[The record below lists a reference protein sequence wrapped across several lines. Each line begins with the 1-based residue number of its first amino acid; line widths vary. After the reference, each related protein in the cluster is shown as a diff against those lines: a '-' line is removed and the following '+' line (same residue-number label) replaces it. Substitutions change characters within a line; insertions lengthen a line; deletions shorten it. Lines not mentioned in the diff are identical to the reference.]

1 MSDLAILGAAP
12 AFSERVPITRPTLV
26 PYEEMAGDI
35 KTVVESGIL
44 TNGPRVAAFEAEASA
59 YLGVPYAV
67 ALSSCTSGLMLTL
80 RCLGLQGE
88 VILPSFTFVA
98 TALSVIW
105 NGLTPVFVDSDYATH
120 NIDPIQAEAA
130 VTPRTSAII
139 ATYIFGNPPRLGE
152 LEEIAAAHDLKFVLD
167 AAHAFGA
174 VRQGRT
180 CGGYGDAEV
189 MSLTPTKLLVA
200 GEGGL
205 VTTRHKELADAL
217 KLARNYGSPPDYD
230 TSIVGLNA
238 RMPEIN
244 AVIASKNLARF
255 PERLKLRQELV
266 ARYKA
271 RLANVAGMEF
281 QVVEKGSLCT
291 YKDFSILV
299 DDAHFGLTRDGL
311 ARALAAENVETRP
324 YFSPPVHRQ
333 RAIAPYVPEGVDLP
347 VTDLLA
353 GRALSLPLYSHMD
366 VKVVDAIADLIVRI
380 HEQRDA
386 VRVAIS
392 AKM

>member
-1 MSDLAILGAAP
+1 MSDLVILGGKP
-12 AFSERVPITRPTLV
+12 AFVERVPITRPTLV
-26 PYEEMAGDI
+26 PYEAMADDI
-35 KTVVESGIL
+35 KAVVESGIL
-44 TNGPRVAAFEAEASA
+44 TNGPRVAAFEAEAAA

-67 ALSSCTSGLMLTL
+67 AVASCTSGLMLAL
-80 RCLGLQGE
+80 RCLGCQGE

-98 TALSVIW
+98 TALAVIW
-105 NGLTPVFVDSDYATH
+105 NGLTPVFVDCDYATH
-120 NIDPIQAEAA
+120 NIDPVQVEAA

-139 ATYIFGNPPRLGE
+139 ATYVFGNPPRLGE
-152 LEEIAAAHDLKFVLD
+152 LEEIAATHDLKFILD

-174 VRQGRT
+174 EHQGRT

-217 KLARNYGSPPDYD
+217 RLARNYGSPPDYD
-230 TSIVGLNA
+230 TCIVGLNA

-244 AVIASKNLARF
+244 AVIAAKNLARF
-255 PERLKLRQELV
+255 GENLKRRQELV

-271 RLANVAGMEF
+271 RLEKVPGVEF
-281 QVVEKGSLCT
+281 QVVEKGSLNT

-299 DDAHFGLTRDGL
+299 DEAHFGLARDGL
-311 ARALAAENVETRP
+311 ARALAADNVETRP

-333 RAIAPYVPEGVDLP
+333 RAFAPYVPEGVDLP
-347 VTDLLA
+347 ITDLLA
-353 GRALSLPLYSHMD
+353 SRALSLPLYSHMD
-366 VKVVDAIADLIVRI
+366 GGIVDAVADLIVRI
-380 HEQRDA
+380 HDSSA
-386 VRVAIS
+386 AIR
-392 AKM
+392 AAL